1 MMCIFIHI
9 VASDTFASCSHYNSP
24 LSTHFYLTHIL
35 LYIHVYSVL
44 QGGTDADRRRLA
56 VYCLKD
62 AYLPQLLM
70 NKLCII
76 VNYIEMARVTGVL
89 YIYLLTYMHV
99 FVYYTFT
106 KIIKYVIYTHY
117 IYIL

>member
-1 MMCIFIHI
+1 M
-9 VASDTFASCSHYNSP
+9 
-24 LSTHFYLTHIL
+24 
-35 LYIHVYSVL
+35 L

-76 VNYIEMARVTGVL
+76 VNYIEMARVTGNTLLLYVFMYL
-89 YIYLLTYMHV
+89 YIS
-99 FVYYTFT
+99 
-106 KIIKYVIYTHY
+106 
-117 IYIL
+117 IYILYTPVISLSIGYNYDIL